1 MTFNTTLLREKFV
14 IQDPQESNPAASI
27 VAVSNRIVVPLINST
42 GQLEETYV
50 VRAQT
55 MHDSLRMAVQLL
67 SAFQKGGSL
76 AIRKPPFRFDAAWKK
91 ARYEMPGFPSS
102 ALWVA
107 IYKDGQVVYK
117 SGEPHPFL
125 DVIEKCDATS
135 KESYEKSVKLAEKA
149 FSQLGKEVKIT
160 HDANIA
166 LVMTITDDVAK
177 CGVILR
183 DALKQAT
190 FNFQVEK
197 SADAKEDV
205 APAACLN
212 ACAAY
217 LEAIQLSF
225 RVGMSQV
232 RKEYELF
239 AAGSDEAKRLMQ
251 DRKRVTDLTTD
262 ITVFENLYDV
272 HYRPDKPNFRNLS
285 DQAERLTRRQIEES
299 GKIRY

>member
-1 MTFNTTLLREKFV
+1 MTFNTTLLREKFI
-14 IQDPQESNPAASI
+14 IQDRQDNDPESAI
-27 VAVSNRIVVPLINST
+27 VAVSNRIAVPLINSN
-42 GQLEETYV
+42 GKLEETYI

-55 MHDSLRMAVQLL
+55 MHDTLRMAVQLL
-67 SAFQKGGSL
+67 NAFQKGGALS
-76 AIRKPPFRFDAAWKK
+76 IRKPEFRFDAAWKK
-91 ARYEMPGFPSS
+91 AKYEMAGFPSS

-107 IYKDGQVVYK
+107 IYKDGQLIYK

-149 FSQLGKEVKIT
+149 FSQLGRDVKIT

-166 LVMTITDDVAK
+166 LVMTITDEMAK

-190 FNFQVEK
+190 FNFQAEQNPDEK
-197 SADAKEDV
+197 ESVSA
-205 APAACLN
+205 APCLTV
-212 ACAAY
+212 CAAF

-239 AAGSDEAKRLMQ
+239 GAGSDEAKRLTL
-251 DRKRVTDLTTD
+251 DRKRVSDLMTD
-262 ITVFENLYDV
+262 ITTFENLYDV